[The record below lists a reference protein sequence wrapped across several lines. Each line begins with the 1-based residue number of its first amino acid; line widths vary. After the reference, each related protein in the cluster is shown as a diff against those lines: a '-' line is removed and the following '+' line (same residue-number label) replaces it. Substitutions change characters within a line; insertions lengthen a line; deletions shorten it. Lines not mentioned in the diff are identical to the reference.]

1 MASGRPWSMRGL
13 QFGSETLFQLRL
25 STMTIDA
32 KYRRLAYAPRISANI
47 LISMSICLSST

>member
-13 QFGSETLFQLRL
+13 KFGSETLFQLRL